1 MARALPNIGYHISDK
16 KCNREKNVGVFDLG
30 ACEVARSMQA
40 RLAASPGF

>member
-1 MARALPNIGYHISDK
+1 MVVIFPNIGYHISEK
-16 KCNREKNVGVFDLG
+16 ELIREKMGILDLG